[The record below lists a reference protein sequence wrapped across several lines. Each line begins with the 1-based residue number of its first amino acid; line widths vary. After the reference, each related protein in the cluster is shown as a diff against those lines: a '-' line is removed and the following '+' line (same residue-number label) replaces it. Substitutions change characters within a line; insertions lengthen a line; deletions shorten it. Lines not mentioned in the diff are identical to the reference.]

1 MLDARKGKF
10 KFDIDVILQKCVL
23 ILKDKADDLLQSG
36 LDKIEDSSILIE
48 IIKSSK
54 ISVEEIDI

>member
-48 IIKSSK
+48 IIKSK